1 MRLLDRLRNADR
13 RGGELSELQTLADR
27 LNRACEGAPEAK
39 RRLCEAAV
47 MRALDRSIAPASP
60 IADLSRRLC
69 EALLASEGLFV
80 PVRLDGSPT
89 TAEVWKLT
97 DGIKHRLSVFEEP
110 EPFIAALA
118 SFLHSIL
125 GGLHALPTPEDGS
138 ALSIPLF
145 DFLPNLPLSV
155 EGLFAVAFNGPEPAC
170 PFQALT
176 SRLERNL
183 MLASGIDPSNPTS
196 RKEPVPPTKAKD
208 QSPQALIGDYL
219 GGTPFATLLQT
230 PIPFSIP
237 LHARFEHTHIVG
249 GSGHGKTQL
258 LQHLILRDL
267 EQLMQ
272 GRGSIVVIDSQG
284 DMLRSIMSLAEFA
297 PGGPLSD
304 RLVFIDPNDIEYPP
318 ALNLFDF
325 GLDRLSRYSPLERE
339 RLLNGAIALYEY
351 LFGGLLGAEL
361 TMRQGVIFRYLARLM
376 MNVPGATIHTMLTFI
391 EDPEAVRPYLPKLD
405 RVTQHFFETQFFASG
420 YKDTRQQI
428 LARLWGVLSNSILE
442 RMFAN
447 ERNKLDLFD
456 AMNRGSVILI
466 NTAKDLLKQDG
477 CQILGR
483 FFIAL
488 IGQAAQERAII
499 PEDKRR
505 ATFVYVD
512 EAHDYFDDSLE
523 NLFNQ
528 ARKYKVGLVIA
539 HQNLDQLDHKLRSTV
554 MASTSIK
561 MVGGLSAGDAG
572 AFAREMQTE
581 TEFLQDMRKRHG
593 STEFACFVRNV
604 TPRPIRLTVPF
615 GQLEAR
621 ERISPED
628 QEALLRA
635 NRARYASGAEA
646 LGVEVRPA
654 AEGGLGQPELL

>member
-13 RGGELSELQTLADR
+13 RGGELSELRTLAER

-60 IADLSRRLC
+60 IADLSMRFC
-69 EALLASEGLFV
+69 EALLASEGLFL
-80 PVRLDGSPT
+80 PVRLEGSLT

-97 DGIKHRLSVFEEP
+97 DRIKHCLSVFEAP

-118 SFLHSIL
+118 GFLGNVL
-125 GGLHALPTPEDGS
+125 GGLHALPVPEDGS

-155 EGLFAVAFNGPEPAC
+155 EGIFAVAFNGPEPAC

-183 MLASGIDPSNPTS
+183 MLASGVDPSDPTP

-208 QSPQALIGDYL
+208 QSPQVLIGDYL
-219 GGTPFATLLQT
+219 GGTPFAALLQT

-284 DMLRSIMSLAEFA
+284 DMLRSIMNLAEFA
-297 PGGPLSD
+297 PGGSLSD

-325 GLDRLSRYSPLERE
+325 GLDRLNRYSPLERE

-376 MNVPGATIHTMLTFI
+376 MNVPGATIHTMLTFM
-391 EDPEAVRPYLPKLD
+391 EDPEAVRPYLL
-405 RVTQHFFETQFFASG
+405 
-420 YKDTRQQI
+420 
-428 LARLWGVLSNSILE
+428 
-442 RMFAN
+442 
-447 ERNKLDLFD
+447 
-456 AMNRGSVILI
+456 
-466 NTAKDLLKQDG
+466 
-477 CQILGR
+477 
-483 FFIAL
+483 
-488 IGQAAQERAII
+488 
-499 PEDKRR
+499 
-505 ATFVYVD
+505 
-512 EAHDYFDDSLE
+512 
-523 NLFNQ
+523 Q
-528 ARKYKVGLVIA
+528 ARP
-539 HQNLDQLDHKLRSTV
+539 
-554 MASTSIK
+554 
-561 MVGGLSAGDAG
+561 GD
-572 AFAREMQTE
+572 
-581 TEFLQDMRKRHG
+581 
-593 STEFACFVRNV
+593 
-604 TPRPIRLTVPF
+604 P
-615 GQLEAR
+615 
-621 ERISPED
+621 
-628 QEALLRA
+628 ALF
-635 NRARYASGAEA
+635 
-646 LGVEVRPA
+646 
-654 AEGGLGQPELL
+654 